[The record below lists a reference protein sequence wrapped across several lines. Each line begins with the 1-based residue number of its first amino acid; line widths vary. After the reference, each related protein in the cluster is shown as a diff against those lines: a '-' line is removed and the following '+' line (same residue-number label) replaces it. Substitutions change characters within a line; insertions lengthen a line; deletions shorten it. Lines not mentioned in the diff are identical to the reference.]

1 MKLKFN
7 KRILRVPVLSLRMA
21 TISTCLLITA
31 TLLAAPTLVT
41 ASINRPPEDEII
53 YFIMPDRFLDGDP
66 TNNFGG
72 DERQGFTR
80 EDVLRHGYLPTHKG
94 YYHGGDLR
102 GVMMA
107 LPYLQDLGVTAIWL
121 APIFKN
127 QTVQPDRSS
136 LYGHSA
142 AYHGYW
148 ILDFLNV
155 DPHLGTNDEFREL
168 VRQAHARDMKVY
180 LDIVTNHTAD
190 VIRLRPWPQRSYE
203 GRGGYVSK
211 SLMPYRDSQ
220 GEPFDDAA
228 FAYDGRTQRPFPR
241 MTDEGFPYQAVVLS
255 QDTAAKHPDWLND
268 PQYYHNRGNSRFAD
282 ESSLYGDFFGLD
294 DLFTERPE
302 VVRGMI
308 AIYRHWIE
316 AYHVDGF
323 RIDTTRHV
331 NVEFWQAFAP
341 AMQQAAKD
349 SGIEH
354 FIAFGEVAD
363 RRPEVLSYFTTQ
375 ARLQSVLDFGFQKV
389 ARAFASASGSSDRLR
404 AFFALD
410 DYHTDADSDAY
421 CLPTFLGNHDM
432 GRFGRFLLQD
442 NPDASDEE
450 LVARSI
456 LAHALMFFGGTPV
469 IYYGDEQG
477 FTGDGG
483 DKDAR
488 EDMFASQVAV
498 YNDNRL
504 IGTHRSTAELNFDPS
519 HPLYRAFQ
527 RLAKVYRKHAGLR
540 RGAQFHRFSS
550 EGPGL
555 YAFSRIDAKD
565 KVEYVVAFNNS
576 GGGRPTEA
584 LVPTFCPGGAFDL
597 IFSQPAGS
605 RDSIVADDEGR
616 LPLRLAP
623 FGVAV
628 YRAVDALK
636 APGALP
642 KLVIAV
648 PAAGETLLASQRYES
663 GYPMPAR
670 IEIRAELDRPLFG
683 RVLFQVSVDDSDYRL
698 LGIDRSPPYRLF
710 LDPSQFPE
718 GSRISIQ
725 ATFEDSFGES
735 CRASVEG
742 LRVRAAL
749 P

>member
-1 MKLKFN
+1 MT
-7 KRILRVPVLSLRMA
+7 SL
-21 TISTCLLITA
+21 CLLITA

-41 ASINRPPEDEII
+41 ASIHRPPEDEII

-72 DERQGFTR
+72 DERQGFAR
-80 EDVLRHGYLPTHKG
+80 EDVMRHGYLPTHKG

-148 ILDFLNV
+148 ILNFLQV

-168 VRQAHARDMKVY
+168 VSQAHARDMKVY

-190 VIRLRPWPQRSYE
+190 VIRLRPWPQRNYE
-203 GRGGYVSK
+203 RRGGYVSK
-211 SLMPYRDSQ
+211 SLMPYRDGQ

-228 FAYDGRTQRPFPR
+228 VAYDGRTQRPFPR
-241 MTDEGFPYQAVVLS
+241 MTDEGFPYQPIVLPE
-255 QDTAAKHPDWLND
+255 DRDAKHPAWLNE
-268 PQYYHNRGNSRFAD
+268 PQYYHNRGDSRFAD

-302 VVRGMI
+302 VVQGMI

-341 AMQQAAKD
+341 AMWKAAKEK
-349 SGIEH
+349 GIEH

-363 RRPEVLSYFTTQ
+363 RRPEVLSYFTTEGK
-375 ARLQSVLDFGFQKV
+375 LQSVLDFGFQKA
-389 ARAFASASGSSDRLR
+389 ARSFASRSGSADQLR
-404 AFFALD
+404 ALFESD
-410 DYHTDADSDAY
+410 DYYTDADSDVY
-421 CLPTFLGNHDM
+421 SLPTFLGNHDM

-450 LVARSI
+450 IVARSI
-456 LAHALMFFGGTPV
+456 LAHALMFFARGTPV

-519 HPLYRAFQ
+519 HPLYRALQ

-576 GGGRPTEA
+576 GGGRSTEA

-597 IFSQPAGS
+597 IFSQPL
-605 RDSIVADDEGR
+605 RPMETVEADEKGR
-616 LPLRLAP
+616 LPLRLEP

-628 YRAVDALK
+628 YRAVGSLK
-636 APGALP
+636 ASEELP
-642 KLVIAV
+642 KLVIV
-648 PAAGETLLASQRYES
+648 TPVAGETLIASQRY
-663 GYPMPAR
+663 
-670 IEIRAELDRPLFG
+670 
-683 RVLFQVSVDDSDYRL
+683 
-698 LGIDRSPPYRLF
+698 
-710 LDPSQFPE
+710 
-718 GSRISIQ
+718 
-725 ATFEDSFGES
+725 
-735 CRASVEG
+735 
-742 LRVRAAL
+742 
-749 P
+749 